1 MEDPKEIIAR
11 NIVNLRRKNGMTQLE
26 LAEKLNYTDK
36 AVSKWERGESIPDV
50 AVLKTIADLFGVTV
64 DYLLTAEHKTTV
76 PVLSRLESTLRSH
89 RVITG
94 LSILLVALLATLIFV
109 ILDLL
114 PGERGGAWLSFI
126 WAVPVGSVVWLVF
139 NSIWFNRHLNYLII
153 SILVWSTLAATHI
166 TALFFGV
173 NIWLI
178 YVLGVPGQAIIL
190 LWSKMRGW
198 KKKKPTL

>member
-11 NIVNLRRKNGMTQLE
+11 NIVDLRRKNGRTQLE

-126 WAVPVGSVVWLVF
+126 WAVPVGSIVWLVF

-153 SILVWSTLAATHI
+153 SILVWSTLTATHI

>member
-11 NIVNLRRKNGMTQLE
+11 NIVDLRRKNGMTQLE

-126 WAVPVGSVVWLVF
+126 WAVPVGSIVWLVF

-153 SILVWSTLAATHI
+153 SILVWSALAATHI

-190 LWSKMRGW
+190 LWSKMRGR

>member
-11 NIVNLRRKNGMTQLE
+11 NIVDLRRKNGMTQLE

-126 WAVPVGSVVWLVF
+126 WAVPVGSIVWLVF

-173 NIWLI
+173 NIWLF

>member
-11 NIVNLRRKNGMTQLE
+11 NIVDLRRKNGMTQLE

-94 LSILLVALLATLIFV
+94 LYILLVALLATLIFV

-126 WAVPVGSVVWLVF
+126 WAVPVGSIVWLVF

-153 SILVWSTLAATHI
+153 SILVWSTLTATHI

>member
-11 NIVNLRRKNGMTQLE
+11 NIVDLRRKNGMTQLE

-50 AVLKTIADLFGVTV
+50 GVLKTIADLFGVTV

-114 PGERGGAWLSFI
+114 PGEQGGAWLSFI
-126 WAVPVGSVVWLVF
+126 WAVPVGSIVWLVF

-153 SILVWSTLAATHI
+153 SILVWSTLTATHI

-198 KKKKPTL
+198 EKKKPTL

>member
-11 NIVNLRRKNGMTQLE
+11 NIVDLRRKNGMTQLE

-126 WAVPVGSVVWLVF
+126 WAVPVGSIVWLVF

-153 SILVWSTLAATHI
+153 SILVWSTLTATHI

>member
-126 WAVPVGSVVWLVF
+126 WAVPVGSIVWLVF

>member
-11 NIVNLRRKNGMTQLE
+11 NIVDLRRKNGMTQLE

-94 LSILLVALLATLIFV
+94 LSILLVALLATLICV

-114 PGERGGAWLSFI
+114 PAERGGAWLSFI
-126 WAVPVGSVVWLVF
+126 WAVPVGSIVWLVF

-153 SILVWSTLAATHI
+153 SILVWSTLTATHI

-178 YVLGVPGQAIIL
+178 YVRGVPGQAIIL
-190 LWSKMRGW
+190 LW
-198 KKKKPTL
+198 

>member
-1 MEDPKEIIAR
+1 
-11 NIVNLRRKNGMTQLE
+11 MTQLE

-126 WAVPVGSVVWLVF
+126 WAVPVGSIVWLVF

-153 SILVWSTLAATHI
+153 SILVWSTLTATHI

>member
-89 RVITG
+89 RVIT
-94 LSILLVALLATLIFV
+94 LIFV

-126 WAVPVGSVVWLVF
+126 WAVPVGSIVWLVF

>member
-11 NIVNLRRKNGMTQLE
+11 NIVDLRRKNGMTQLE

-126 WAVPVGSVVWLVF
+126 WAVPVGSIVWLVF

-166 TALFFGV
+166 TALFFGI

>member
-11 NIVNLRRKNGMTQLE
+11 NIVDLRRKNGMTQLE

-126 WAVPVGSVVWLVF
+126 WAVPVGSIVWLVF

-153 SILVWSTLAATHI
+153 SILVWSALAATHI

>member
-11 NIVNLRRKNGMTQLE
+11 NIVDLRRKNGMTQLE

-126 WAVPVGSVVWLVF
+126 WAVPVGSIVWLVF

-153 SILVWSTLAATHI
+153 SILVWSTLTATHI

-178 YVLGVPGQAIIL
+178 YVLGVPGQAIML

>member
-11 NIVNLRRKNGMTQLE
+11 NIVDLRRKNGMTQLE

-94 LSILLVALLATLIFV
+94 LSILLVALLATLTFV

-126 WAVPVGSVVWLVF
+126 WAVPVGSIVWLVF

-190 LWSKMRGW
+190 LWSKMRSW

>member
-11 NIVNLRRKNGMTQLE
+11 NIVDLRRKNGMTQLE

-50 AVLKTIADLFGVTV
+50 AVLKNIADLFGVTV

-126 WAVPVGSVVWLVF
+126 WAVPVGSIVWLVF

-153 SILVWSTLAATHI
+153 SILVWSTLTATHI